1 MCVCVSVYISCVY
14 AAKFI
19 LSARPTFDSKRK
31 HLIHV
36 NQISRHKQALGNLRN
51 KVLFEQKWKWTKD
64 RNWDRGTAA
73 GTFDKVN
80 KLNLAYC
87 PEVRATCSG
96 RREKEC
102 VIYKAFIY

>member
-1 MCVCVSVYISCVY
+1 MCRFYAVTGEASVCVCVSVYILCVY

-64 RNWDRGTAA
+64 RNWDRGENCSWY
-73 GTFDKVN
+73 FRQSEQI
-80 KLNLAYC
+80 KLGLL
-87 PEVRATCSG
+87 P
-96 RREKEC
+96 
-102 VIYKAFIY
+102 